1 MKQYNMKIFKPLLV
15 LLILPL
21 FAFAGAHKFYI
32 SVTNVN
38 YSEKDEAIQII
49 TRVFIDDMNAVLK
62 ERYGYTANLGT
73 EKENDVDKD
82 FLVKYLRT
90 KFLVEVN
97 SKNVTY
103 DFIGHKY
110 DSDMVICYLE
120 VPNVPLATLKQI
132 GITDEVLTDIY
143 DDQQNVV
150 HMKVKGKKKSH
161 VLVKSRPKGMLN
173 L

>member
-1 MKQYNMKIFKPLLV
+1 MV
-15 LLILPL
+15 LPL
-21 FAFAGAHKFYI
+21 FAFNGAHKFYI
-32 SVTNVN
+32 SVTNVD
-38 YSEKDEAIQII
+38 YSEKDEAVQII
-49 TRVFIDDMNAVLK
+49 TRVFIDDMNTVLN
-62 ERYGYTANLGT
+62 ERYGFPANLGND
-73 EKENDVDKD
+73 KESVTDKE
-82 FLVKYLRT
+82 FLEKYLRT
-90 KFLVEVN
+90 KFLVEINGETV
-97 SKNVTY
+97 KY

-120 VPNVPLATLKQI
+120 VPNIPLAELTQI

-150 HMKVKGKKKSH
+150 HMKVNGQKKSH